1 MSTSRFPTH
10 SSIHVPTVAP
20 TYSLEIKEFESSAQ
34 LLEDLIPD
42 VKNKQERQLCR
53 EVMNCYRAAAT
64 RLLRR
69 PWSEER
75 GQDIAEYA
83 VMLAV
88 ILVLV
93 VGTIRLIGTNANN
106 VFSSAASALQ

>member
-1 MSTSRFPTH
+1 
-10 SSIHVPTVAP
+10 VPPVAP
-20 TYSLEIKEFESSAQ
+20 TYSQEIKEFESAAQ
-34 LLEDLIPD
+34 LLQSLIPD
-42 VKNKQERQLCR
+42 VKSKKERQLCR
-53 EVMNCYRAAAT
+53 EVMDCYRAAAT

-69 PWSEER
+69 AWSEER

-88 ILVLV
+88 ILVIV

-106 VFSSAASALQ
+106 VFSAAASALQ